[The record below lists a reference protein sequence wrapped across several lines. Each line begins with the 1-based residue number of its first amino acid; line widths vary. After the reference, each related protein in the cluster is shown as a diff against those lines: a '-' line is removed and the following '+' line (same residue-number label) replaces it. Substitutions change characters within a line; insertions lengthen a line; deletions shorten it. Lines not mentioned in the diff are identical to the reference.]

1 MAFEEAWECDIWQ
14 TLQSVQRRSF
24 VLVSHLA
31 HVVKHAHRRARVE
44 VAAEL
49 KGINHRLAAGDMSE
63 EAEFELAVIRHDEK
77 LPWLRAE
84 RCTDLVLVLL
94 KRWLVLQVGRACREA
109 PRLRVEIE
117 RAVDARVLIGHRLQR
132 QDEVGEHRIDR

>member
-94 KRWLVLQVGRACREA
+94 KRWLVLQIRTTCRESA
-109 PRLRVEIE
+109 GLSV
-117 RAVDARVLIGHRLQR
+117 
-132 QDEVGEHRIDR
+132 

>member
-1 MAFEEAWECDIWQ
+1 
-14 TLQSVQRRSF
+14 
-24 VLVSHLA
+24 
-31 HVVKHAHRRARVE
+31 
-44 VAAEL
+44 
-49 KGINHRLAAGDMSE
+49 MSE